1 MNSENKVT
9 RRSFLAAGAGTGGMV
24 VLGGAA
30 SVTLAGCSSGAATSS
45 ASAGPQPRG
54 SKEGVNHGTPKKGG
68 SVTIGTMA
76 EVNGL
81 NPSSAQ
87 WDTNGILYANTI
99 YDPLMWV
106 AADGTVQPYLAKS
119 VTPNEDYTV
128 WTMTLR
134 PGVTFSDGSDLTPT
148 VVKNNFAALA
158 ASPLTGQAAKGV
170 TVAVTGPLT
179 LTYSLDQPRPHF
191 PFAFT
196 TQGGYV
202 VGQAM
207 LDQAAA
213 GKTIAPV
220 GTGPFVLSSW
230 VPNSH
235 FVATRNSNYWQSG
248 LPHLDQ
254 VTFMPIPDSS
264 QRASSL
270 LSGGIDLMVTTD
282 PTSINELTGRPQ
294 YLLIDSLSGV
304 IGEPTVSSIVLNTA
318 AAPTNDLRIRQAL
331 AKAIDV
337 KAVLRVFSGGLTTPI
352 DGLFLP
358 GSPYYSDTKYPTYD
372 PAAAKALVNDH
383 KAQHGAPSL
392 TLSAVTD
399 PRFESLVEVVQ
410 QMWSQVGLVVKL
422 SVLEP
427 AELISNLVTGHFQ
440 AAVIY
445 QYGAVDPDLNYD
457 WFSSTTT
464 GGGGSLALNF
474 SRNSDPRIEAALQ
487 EGRTTTD
494 QATRD
499 TAYKEL
505 DDRLAT
511 DLPNLWLAQVPFAAV
526 GDRRVQNFAGL
537 TLPDGTPGYGFDEGV
552 FFPSQMWLNS

>member
-134 PGVTFSDGSDLTPT
+134 PGVTFSDGSYLTPT

-230 VPNSH
+230 V
-235 FVATRNSNYWQSG
+235 
-248 LPHLDQ
+248 L
-254 VTFMPIPDSS
+254 
-264 QRASSL
+264 
-270 LSGGIDLMVTTD
+270 
-282 PTSINELTGRPQ
+282 
-294 YLLIDSLSGV
+294 
-304 IGEPTVSSIVLNTA
+304 
-318 AAPTNDLRIRQAL
+318 
-331 AKAIDV
+331 
-337 KAVLRVFSGGLTTPI
+337 
-352 DGLFLP
+352 
-358 GSPYYSDTKYPTYD
+358 
-372 PAAAKALVNDH
+372 
-383 KAQHGAPSL
+383 
-392 TLSAVTD
+392 
-399 PRFESLVEVVQ
+399 
-410 QMWSQVGLVVKL
+410 
-422 SVLEP
+422 
-427 AELISNLVTGHFQ
+427 
-440 AAVIY
+440 
-445 QYGAVDPDLNYD
+445 
-457 WFSSTTT
+457 
-464 GGGGSLALNF
+464 
-474 SRNSDPRIEAALQ
+474 
-487 EGRTTTD
+487 
-494 QATRD
+494 
-499 TAYKEL
+499 
-505 DDRLAT
+505 
-511 DLPNLWLAQVPFAAV
+511 
-526 GDRRVQNFAGL
+526 
-537 TLPDGTPGYGFDEGV
+537 
-552 FFPSQMWLNS
+552 